1 MSYLFTSE
9 SVSEGHP
16 DKIADQISD
25 AILDNFLAF
34 DPHAKVACETLVT
47 TGQVILSG
55 EVKSKTYVDVQR
67 VARDVIKKIGYT
79 NSEYKFDYKSCGILS
94 MIHEQSEDINRGV
107 VKRNNEDQGAG
118 DQGIMFGYA
127 TNETKNYMPLAL
139 DISNKILQEF
149 NFPKNIIFSHPVA
162 GSHLSGE
169 KNSVADLF
177 NGKSTILSYHDSVA
191 SQHVDRV
198 RNLWN
203 ALGSNITVLD
213 AELHDKI
220 FAYSS
225 HLPHVAAYALL
236 NTLKGLD
243 QDDLSDFSGGGLGEF
258 LRLVSSSPE
267 MWTDIFS
274 MNKKNI
280 ALAIDDLM
288 KSLSILK
295 DKIGNDPKSL
305 QTFLGEL
312 KDFKESNY

>member
-1 MSYLFTSE
+1 M
-9 SVSEGHP
+9 
-16 DKIADQISD
+16 KIIIIGLGLIGGSIAKALSSARDYEI
-25 AILDNFLAF
+25 LAF
-34 DPHAKVACETLVT
+34 DSDQQSIKNALHNQSIQGSLNSLNDLESTEYSDSLVIISTPPSVTNDILKSLDFLFNSSVTIMDT
-47 TGQVILSG
+47 TST
-55 EVKSKTYVDVQR
+55 KS
-67 VARDVIKKIGYT
+67 
-79 NSEYKFDYKSCGILS
+79 SL
-94 MIHEQSEDINRGV
+94 
-107 VKRNNEDQGAG
+107 
-118 DQGIMFGYA
+118 
-127 TNETKNYMPLAL
+127 
-139 DISNKILQEF
+139 NKMLQEF
-149 NFPKNIIFSHPVA
+149 NSPKNIIFSHPVA

-198 RNLWN
+198 TNLWN
-203 ALGSNITVLD
+203 ALGSNITLLD

-267 MWTDIFS
+267 MWADIFS
-274 MNKKNI
+274 MNEKNI
-280 ALAIDDLM
+280 ALAIDELI

-295 DKIGNDPKSL
+295 DKIGNNPQSL
-305 QTFLGEL
+305 QAFLSEL

>member
-1 MSYLFTSE
+1 M
-9 SVSEGHP
+9 
-16 DKIADQISD
+16 KIIIIGLGLIGGSIAKALSSAQDYEI
-25 AILDNFLAF
+25 FAF
-34 DPHAKVACETLVT
+34 DSDQQSIKNALHNQSIQGSLNSLNDLESAEYSDSLVIISTPPSVTNDILKSLDFLINSSVTIMDT
-47 TGQVILSG
+47 TST
-55 EVKSKTYVDVQR
+55 KS
-67 VARDVIKKIGYT
+67 
-79 NSEYKFDYKSCGILS
+79 SL
-94 MIHEQSEDINRGV
+94 
-107 VKRNNEDQGAG
+107 
-118 DQGIMFGYA
+118 
-127 TNETKNYMPLAL
+127 
-139 DISNKILQEF
+139 NKMLQEF

-177 NGKSTILSYHDSVA
+177 NGKSTILSYHDSAA

-198 RNLWN
+198 TNLWN

-236 NTLKGLD
+236 NTLKGLKR
-243 QDDLSDFSGGGLGEF
+243 DDLSDFSGGGLGEF

-267 MWTDIFS
+267 MWADIFS
-274 MNKKNI
+274 MNEKNI
-280 ALAIDDLM
+280 VLAIDDLM

-295 DKIGNDPKSL
+295 DKIGNDTKNL
-305 QTFLGEL
+305 QTFLDEL